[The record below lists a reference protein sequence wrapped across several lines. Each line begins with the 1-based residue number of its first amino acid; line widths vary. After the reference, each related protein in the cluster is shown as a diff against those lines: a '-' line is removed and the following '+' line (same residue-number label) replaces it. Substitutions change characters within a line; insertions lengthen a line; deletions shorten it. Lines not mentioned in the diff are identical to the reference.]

1 MNNINIVESFSMFKE
16 SEGIDRPTLIKIIEE
31 VFKTIIRKK
40 YHTDENFDIIVND
53 QTGDLEIFQRREVIA
68 DEDIMND
75 DTQIEFSKAIL
86 IDESYE
92 IGDEVYE
99 LVDIS
104 SFGRRSVIS
113 AKQALVSSIL
123 EVKKNKIL
131 EKYKDIEGE
140 IISGVVQQIWKKEII
155 VECDGT
161 EMILPK
167 SEQIKSDFFRVGD
180 QILAI
185 IKEIESKNRPIIIL
199 SRSDNRFLEKLLEA
213 EVPEVLDGL
222 ISVLKVSRMAGE
234 KAKVIVESYD
244 DRIDP
249 VGTCVG
255 VRGSRISS
263 VIRELKGEQI
273 DIISNTNN
281 INLLIQRSL
290 SPATIDK
297 VEIIG
302 DDKCEVYMKGD
313 QIAMAI
319 GKRGA
324 NIKLAQDITGYSID
338 VINSD
343 ISEEYDIDLIE
354 FVDEIDEWV
363 IEELN
368 KIGCDTARSVLAL
381 TDKDILSRTDLEE
394 STIEDIRKI
403 LENEFA

>member
-1 MNNINIVESFSMFKE
+1 MFKE